1 EKAQQLFKDVS
12 VKYQEN
18 LSYFSKLDVD
28 SQYKL
33 IEDILTDIE
42 RYKGILNVLQ
52 EYDADFYREGAKVFT
67 NYLNLFSH
75 FYQGDEYE
83 QEPQQ
88 NPDFQQEKELDS
100 MLLDLN
106 N

>member
-1 EKAQQLFKDVS
+1 MDV
-12 VKYQEN
+12 E
-18 LSYFSKLDVD
+18 

-52 EYDADFYREGAKVFT
+52 EYDTDFYKEEAKVFT

-75 FYQGDEYE
+75 FYQGEDYE
-83 QEPQQ
+83 QEPQP
-88 NPDFQQEKELDS
+88 NLDFQQEKELDS